1 MHTILDERD
10 KMKFDEELKS
20 IEDNVIVVKK
30 SGKTINIHDC
40 TGDDP
45 PGGLIVFGKTEQKT
59 VPGNQLLKYPYI
71 DTSETKGGIIITV
84 NDDGSVSFNGVNE
97 SSDNVYFSLYRNEN
111 GKRLNLKAGTYTL
124 SAPNSTKIMCG
135 GLVVDSEGD
144 NQLSNSIDLTN
155 TVRQRTFTMDRDG
168 EFFLYCF
175 IEPGVTVNETIYP
188 MLNAGST
195 ALPWEP
201 YVGGIPS
208 PNPEYPQELVSV
220 GNSGNVEVG
229 VYGDNLLPYPY
240 TFNTLTTGGLTYT
253 SNEDGS
259 ITVSG
264 TKTGT
269 SYFNLIGS
277 IINDYATEKIVFRK
291 NIYTLIENGYK
302 LSARLT
308 DGTYINGITTDNIK
322 NKSIGALYVEATYAN
337 NTVVNDVIHPLI
349 SYANIKEWKPYK
361 DKQSLTIPYTLCGIP
376 VTDASLATYTDE
388 NGQMWCSDEKD
399 YERGVYIQRVG
410 VVKPDDWEKTNIA
423 DGTSG
428 HRYRAFVPT
437 IKGVRTPLLSNCYV
451 AKSVS
456 SFGTEGDY
464 LSIDETSSGKVVIRT
479 TDENLGTIDKFKA
492 FANEKNLEVYYII
505 ETPLSEEEIAQY
517 KALKMN
523 YPNTTIIN
531 DANAHME
538 VKYIADVQNHI
549 EQNYVSKAEY
559 EAAMSQVSMI
569 ETAML

>member
-10 KMKFDEELKS
+10 KMKFDEELKN
-20 IEDNVIVVKK
+20 IEDNVIVV
-30 SGKTINIHDC
+30 SKTGEVINVND
-40 TGDDP
+40 GADEP
-45 PGGLIVFGKTEQKT
+45 LKGLRVFGKTEQK
-59 VPGNQLLKYPYI
+59 PISGNNVLRYPYTESSVSKNGVDFI
-71 DTSETKGGIIITV
+71 DNG
-84 NDDGSVSFNGVNE
+84 DGSVTIKGTP
-97 SSDNVYFSLYRNEN
+97 SSDTFFGITRNTIED
-111 GKRLNLKAGTYTL
+111 RWTLKAGTYTL
-124 SAPNSTKIMCG
+124 STNIKPDSYFFSFSTLRPDG
-135 GLVVDSEGD
+135 SEDSVYLNG
-144 NQLSNSIDLTN
+144 IDTHI
-155 TVRQRTFTMDRDG
+155 TFTINEDR
-168 EFFLYCF
+168 ECF
-175 IEPGVTVNETIYP
+175 MFIVVRSGKNADFTITP

-208 PNPEYPQELVSV
+208 PNPEYPQELVSA
-220 GNSGNVEVG
+220 GKDGSIDVG
-229 VYGDNLLPYPY
+229 VYGENLLPYPY

-376 VTDASLATYTDE
+376 ITDASLANYIDE
-388 NGQMWCSDEKD
+388 NGQMWCSDEVD
-399 YERGVYIQRVG
+399 LERGVYVQRVG

-505 ETPLSEEEIAQY
+505 ETPIETPLSEEEIAAY

-523 YPNTTIIN
+523 YPNTTILN
-531 DANAHME
+531 DSNAHIE
-538 VKYIADVQNHI
+538 VKYTADVQNHI